1 MESSQTCFKNGKI
14 IRETFS
20 DIFKKSFL
28 EGSATQISIPG
39 IFLVL
44 GLSLIVAG
52 YIYIVYK
59 KCYIGVIYSHN
70 FNVAIAMMTII
81 SAMIIATISSNI
93 TLSLG
98 MVGALSI
105 VRFRTAIKDP
115 IDLIFLFWAVAAGIT
130 VGARLWVMVLL
141 GNLCIGLA
149 FMFMTKLKRKDVIY
163 LLVISYDDEAFPAVN
178 AVLQT
183 FKSVLRSKISRNG
196 LTEMTVEIIMSDE
209 NTQFTEK
216 LTAIPQVH
224 SVSLVT
230 YSGEFAQ

>member
-1 MESSQTCFKNGKI
+1 M
-14 IRETFS
+14 ETFS
-20 DIFKKSFL
+20 DIFKKSFM
-28 EGSATQISIPG
+28 EGSTTQISIPG

>member
-1 MESSQTCFKNGKI
+1 M
-14 IRETFS
+14 ETFS

-28 EGSATQISIPG
+28 EGSETQISIPG

-44 GLSLIVAG
+44 GFSLVVAG

-70 FNVAIAMMTII
+70 FNVALAMMTII

-149 FMFMTKLKRKDVIY
+149 FIFMTKLKRKNVIY
-163 LLVISYDDEAFPAVN
+163 LLVISYEDDAFPAVN
-178 AVLQT
+178 AILQT
-183 FKSVLRSKISRNG
+183 FNSILRSKISRNG

-216 LTAIPQVH
+216 LTAIEKVH